1 MIRRYASRLQNHNT
15 LNEEEKI
22 KNKANITITNSAI
35 AIPTE
40 IMQSNSGCY

>member
-1 MIRRYASRLQNHNT
+1 MIRRYASHLQNHNT

-22 KNKANITITNSAI
+22 KNKANITNSAI